1 MHQATR
7 LDSYARFRITT
18 APDYRAFG
26 LSVRAAPFGQRF
38 PDERTFD
45 YRVVQRI
52 SRSTFYDISLSLDV
66 CFHHLRVGA
75 EAVVQGAKVDHT
87 LSRAPR
93 NGRASDMVHGNV
105 WGS

>member
-1 MHQATR
+1 MTMHHATA
-7 LDSYARFRITT
+7 LDRYARFRVRTPLDIC
-18 APDYRAFG
+18 ALG

-66 CFHHLRVGA
+66 CLHHLRVGA
-75 EAVVQGAKVDHT
+75 EAVAEGAKLDHT

-93 NGRASDMVHGNV
+93 NGRASDMVPR
-105 WGS
+105 